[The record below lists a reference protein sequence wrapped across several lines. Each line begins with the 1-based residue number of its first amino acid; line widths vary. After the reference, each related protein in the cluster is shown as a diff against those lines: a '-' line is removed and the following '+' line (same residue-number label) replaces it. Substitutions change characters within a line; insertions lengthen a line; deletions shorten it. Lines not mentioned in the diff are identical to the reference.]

1 MQSEVGDIIEATGSP
16 ADAVLATIARVW
28 KQVAPRLAF
37 DADRPWQ
44 ETGMDSL
51 KSLQFMLRL
60 EAELGRSIPLDLLHP
75 DASPRD
81 FARHLVSQ
89 PAEVGGQQV
98 RIMLIPGLL
107 GDEPALAA
115 FRRATADLAVYDLVE
130 MPDIETDAA
139 VLRDIP
145 STAEKVAD
153 AIIARQPDGPLAL
166 AGYSMGGIVAL
177 EAAHAL
183 RARGRDVA
191 LLVLL
196 DPFLRIDPKKPFRR
210 DLGLPARPPLRIVS
224 LARGRRVPPAVLAD
238 RVQFAALLIV
248 GAMESARKRLFA
260 VREQLPADTLHWR
273 RLRLIGRLR
282 WTALRRWKPRPWNG
296 ATLVAISD
304 EAAGHYDTAQW
315 ASLCPNARRVAV
327 PTSHLDLFGPAAM
340 AVLQPALASALD
352 KSAAPA

>member
-1 MQSEVGDIIEATGSP
+1 MRGEVGETIEATGSS

-37 DADRPWQ
+37 DSDRPWQ

-75 DASPRD
+75 DASRRD

-89 PAEVGGQQV
+89 PAEVGQQA

-115 FRRATADLAVYDLVE
+115 FRRATADLAAYDLVE

-145 STAEKVAD
+145 ATAEKVAD
-153 AIIARQPDGPLAL
+153 AIVARQPGGPLVI

-177 EAAHAL
+177 EAAHDL
-183 RARGRDVA
+183 RTRGRDVA
-191 LLVLL
+191 LLILL

-210 DLGLPARPPLRIVS
+210 DLSLPARPPLRIVS
-224 LARGRRVPPAVLAD
+224 LARGGRVPPAVLAD
-238 RVQFAALLIV
+238 RIQFAALLIV

-260 VREQLPADTLHWR
+260 VREQLAADTLHWR

-282 WTALRRWKPRPWNG
+282 WTALRRWKPRPWDG

-304 EAAGHYDTAQW
+304 EAADHYDTAQW
-315 ASLCPNARRVAV
+315 ASLCPNAQQVAV
-327 PTSHLDLFGPAAM
+327 ATSHLDLFGPAAM
-340 AVLQPALASALD
+340 VVLHPALASAL
-352 KSAAPA
+352 SRSGVPA